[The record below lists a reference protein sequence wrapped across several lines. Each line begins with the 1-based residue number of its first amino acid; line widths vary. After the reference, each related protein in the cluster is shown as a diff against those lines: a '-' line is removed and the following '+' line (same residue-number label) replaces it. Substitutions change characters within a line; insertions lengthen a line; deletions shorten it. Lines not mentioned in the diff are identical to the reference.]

1 MEDLTLSQY
10 YSQQNKGLANALIL
24 SKHLELPVT
33 IIDALLNKYSV
44 RYSQS
49 RKYNQQPVKRIRYNA
64 AAPGDVLHLDVMFL
78 SNKKKL
84 IDRSN
89 KHLTPIVVVVDTYS
103 RYVWLFRQKTK
114 AMDVGNIQSVIDEI
128 HKHHG
133 EKEVVIITDDG
144 GEMTHLTKI
153 KHVKWIVSKS
163 NFGASIAEGTIARIR
178 NLFSRLDNIAWLKV
192 NEIAENLNNVN
203 IPSVAKKADATPFEL
218 FTKVKTRK
226 QYKSRAL
233 KGQQLLD
240 IGDRVRVIQNDNLA
254 LGQKY
259 SQTPFFSKT
268 IYKVIARQA
277 YNGIYKYTL
286 DNDKARK
293 YYIQELQKID

>member
-1 MEDLTLSQY
+1 MEELTLSQY
-10 YSQQNKGLANALIL
+10 YSLQNKGLANALIL
-24 SKHLELPVT
+24 SKKIELPVT

-144 GEMTHLTKI
+144 GEMTHLQKV

-218 FTKVKTRK
+218 FHGVKTRK

-233 KGQQLLD
+233 KGQGLLD
-240 IGDRVRVIQNDNLA
+240 IGDRVRVIQNDNLS